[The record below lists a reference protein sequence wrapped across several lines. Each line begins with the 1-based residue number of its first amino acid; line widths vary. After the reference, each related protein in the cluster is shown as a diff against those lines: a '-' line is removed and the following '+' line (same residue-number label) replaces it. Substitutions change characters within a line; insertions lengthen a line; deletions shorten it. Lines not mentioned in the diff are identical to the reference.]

1 MNGVDE
7 ADLVVG
13 VDTHLDT
20 HTAAICD
27 ARGRVISQLQVPAT
41 TAGYAQLLAQVR
53 SPAAGGQVIWAV
65 EGTRH
70 YGLGLARH
78 LTAQGE
84 QVSEIDCSRHVGKRR
99 AGKSDPIDAVRAA
112 RELLARPA
120 PAQMRAD
127 GDREA
132 LRLLMIDRDNAVQ
145 SCKTARTALAAVL
158 VTAPAG
164 LREQIRPLPRERRA
178 KACAALTCP
187 AGADR
192 QTRVLHQALARLGQR
207 IAALAEVAAELEA
220 QISEIVEEMAPG
232 LVAAEYGLGYLS
244 AAQILLS
251 WSHAGADPQ
260 RAGLRDAV
268 RHRTRPG
275 VLRTDRP
282 APAQPARRPPAQ
294 PRHPHHRRHP
304 DALPPAHPGLRSA
317 PPGRRAKPTAKSAA
331 ASSATSPATST
342 EPLPTAA
349 SAALD
354 KHRSVIWRQ
363 HVHPRPYPQATVPER
378 PHESSGIQVGCCTFV
393 LYPSEPLLAQTER
406 AQLPGDAR

>member
-1 MNGVDE
+1 V
-7 ADLVVG
+7 
-13 VDTHLDT
+13 
-20 HTAAICD
+20 
-27 ARGRVISQLQVPAT
+27 
-41 TAGYAQLLAQVR
+41 QLLAWAR
-53 SPAAGGQVIWAV
+53 SAAGGRPVAWAV

-84 QVSEIDCSRHVGKRR
+84 HVSEIDCSRHIGKRR

-112 RELLARPA
+112 RELLARPV

-158 VTAPAG
+158 VTAPAD

-178 KACAALTCP
+178 KACATLTCP

-207 IAALAEVAAELEA
+207 IAALAEVAADLEA
-220 QISEIVEEMAPG
+220 QISEIVEEMTPG

-251 WSHAGADPQ
+251 WSHAGRIRTEQAFAMLSGTAPVPVSSG
-260 RAGLRDAV
+260 RTG
-268 RHRTRPG
+268 RHRLGDRQLNRAIYTIAVTRMRCHQLTQAYVQRRRAEG
-275 VLRTDRP
+275 KTDREIRRCIKRYL
-282 APAQPARRPPAQ
+282 ARHLYR
-294 PRHPHHRRHP
+294 
-304 DALPPAHPGLRSA
+304 ALSH
-317 PPGRRAKPTAKSAA
+317 
-331 ASSATSPATST
+331 
-342 EPLPTAA
+342 
-349 SAALD
+349 
-354 KHRSVIWRQ
+354 SV
-363 HVHPRPYPQATVPER
+363 
-378 PHESSGIQVGCCTFV
+378 
-393 LYPSEPLLAQTER
+393 PSNA
-406 AQLPGDAR
+406 

>member
-1 MNGVDE
+1 VNGIDE
-7 ADLVVG
+7 AALVVG

-27 ARGRVISQLQVPAT
+27 ARGRVVSQLQIPAT
-41 TAGYAQLLAQVR
+41 TAGYVQVLAWARQ
-53 SPAAGGQVIWAV
+53 AAGTRAVAWAV

-84 QVSEIDCSRHVGKRR
+84 QVAEIDCSRHIGKRR

-145 SCKTARTALAAVL
+145 SAKTARTALAAVL

-220 QISEIVEEMAPG
+220 QISEIVEEMTPG

-251 WSHAGADPQ
+251 WSHAGRIRSEQAFAMLSGTAPVPVSS
-260 RAGLRDAV
+260 G
-268 RHRTRPG
+268 
-275 VLRTDRP
+275 RTDRHRLNRLGDRQLNR
-282 APAQPARRPPAQ
+282 AIHTIAVTRMRCHQPTQAYTQR
-294 PRHPHHRRHP
+294 
-304 DALPPAHPGLRSA
+304 
-317 PPGRRAKPTAKSAA
+317 RRAEGKTDREIRRCIKRYLARHLYR
-331 ASSATSPATST
+331 TLTNGSPSNT
-342 EPLPTAA
+342 
-349 SAALD
+349 
-354 KHRSVIWRQ
+354 
-363 HVHPRPYPQATVPER
+363 
-378 PHESSGIQVGCCTFV
+378 
-393 LYPSEPLLAQTER
+393 
-406 AQLPGDAR
+406 